1 MGIESTVYAALI
13 ASGAAAMVANAG
25 SPTTWRI
32 YPEAAPQTT
41 QFPVIVYNV
50 IGQEQARSLGGG
62 PASIART
69 LVQVDC
75 YARTQAD
82 ALAMAD
88 AVTLALYGNFAS
100 FAGLHQNR
108 QNLYDEEQRLYRVSQ
123 DFAIWA

>member
-1 MGIESTVYAALI
+1 MSIESTIYAALV
-13 ASGAAAMVANAG
+13 ASGAAALVANAG

-32 YPEAAPQTT
+32 YAEAAPQTT
-41 QFPVIVYNV
+41 QFPVIVYNI

-75 YARTQAD
+75 YAKTQAD

-88 AVTLALYGNFAS
+88 AVTLALYGNFAT
-100 FAGLHQNR
+100 FAGIHQNR
-108 QNLYDEEQRLYRVSQ
+108 QNLYDEQQRLFRVSQ

>member
-1 MGIESTVYAALI
+1 MSVESIVFAALT
-13 ASGAAAMVANAG
+13 ASGAGALVANPD
-25 SPTTWRI
+25 SPTTYRI
-32 YPEAAPQTT
+32 YADAAPQTT

-75 YARTQAD
+75 YAKTQAA
-82 ALAMAD
+82 ALALAD

-100 FAGLHQNR
+100 FSGVHQNR
-108 QNLYDEEQRLYRVSQ
+108 QNLYDEQQRLFRVSQ